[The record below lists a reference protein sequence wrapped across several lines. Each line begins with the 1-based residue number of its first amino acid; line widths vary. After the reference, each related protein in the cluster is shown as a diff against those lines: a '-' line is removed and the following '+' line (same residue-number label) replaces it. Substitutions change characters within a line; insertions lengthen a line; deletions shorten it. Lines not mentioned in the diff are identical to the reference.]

1 MKIPTYIE
9 TVLRTR
15 AMRQQRRWVS
25 MGGRLKPAHCAGLVN
40 VGLTLSNSTD
50 TGGPVAKVAGLL
62 LYHAAQAYSGTLSS
76 AIVCDPQIPSG
87 LHRPT
92 RGGGVGRGRVV
103 LDGGGGG
110 GAYIVLPTKRK
121 MTSFYPQKPRCPSKG
136 EGTYPC
142 SLTPEKSSST
152 ETVTR
157 MPASTPAWGPG

>member
-25 MGGRLKPAHCAGLVN
+25 MGGLLKPAHCAGLVN
-40 VGLTLSNSTD
+40 DGLTLSNSTD
-50 TGGPVAKVAGLL
+50 TGGPVAKVVGLL

-92 RGGGVGRGRVV
+92 RGGGGEGEGGVGRGRGRGSIYRFT
-103 LDGGGGG
+103 D
-110 GAYIVLPTKRK
+110 K
-121 MTSFYPQKPRCPSKG
+121 
-136 EGTYPC
+136 
-142 SLTPEKSSST
+142 EKNDKFLSA
-152 ETVTR
+152 EAQV
-157 MPASTPAWGPG
+157 PF